1 MLLIIQY
8 LQLIYIT
15 LIFFTFRTKQYRSSI
30 SSSAALK
37 RAPILFTTGRHVSSD
52 RLFYFSYNFF
62 SKSRAIV
69 YKASGKFKAAP
80 KNEREETREA
90 GKTLVCRRVAPE
102 RKRET
107 PPAFYSQVSRLE
119 FFNPRHFAMVGCARS
134 RETLLSSLQHV
145 RTVFETGFIVCLK
158 YEKVTFKSFS
168 FFFRAAN
175 FKQFLFLA
183 VFLFRSLRIALFYK
197 F

>member
-37 RAPILFTTGRHVSSD
+37 RAQILFTTGRHVSSD

-62 SKSRAIV
+62 FEIARDCLQSERKV
-69 YKASGKFKAAP
+69 QSGAEKRERR
-80 KNEREETREA
+80 NERGGKNARLPA
-90 GKTLVCRRVAPE
+90 GGDKE

-119 FFNPRHFAMVGCARS
+119 FFNPRHFAMVGRASS

-145 RTVFETGFIVCLK
+145 RTAFETGFTVCLK
-158 YEKVTFKSFS
+158 YEKVTVALLRALV
-168 FFFRAAN
+168 FF
-175 FKQFLFLA
+175 QG
-183 VFLFRSLRIALFYK
+183 S
-197 F
+197 